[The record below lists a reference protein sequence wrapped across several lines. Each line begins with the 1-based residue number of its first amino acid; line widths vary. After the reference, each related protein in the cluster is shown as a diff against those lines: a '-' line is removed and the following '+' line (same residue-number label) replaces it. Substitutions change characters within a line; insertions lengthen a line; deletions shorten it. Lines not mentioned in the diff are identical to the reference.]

1 MAFSINFF
9 GRRFSWLPHNHT
21 AERQLKLLVE
31 GVTDYAIYML
41 DVPRLVQQHQDQR
54 DLLH

>member
-1 MAFSINFF
+1 MSFSIKLF
-9 GRRFSWLPHNHT
+9 GRQLSWFPHNHA

-41 DVPRLVQQHQDQR
+41 DADGRVTRTYLKFA
-54 DLLH
+54 